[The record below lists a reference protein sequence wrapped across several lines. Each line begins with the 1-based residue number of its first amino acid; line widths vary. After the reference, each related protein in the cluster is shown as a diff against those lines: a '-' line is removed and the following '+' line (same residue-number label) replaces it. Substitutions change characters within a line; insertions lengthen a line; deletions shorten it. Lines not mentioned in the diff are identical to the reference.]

1 MSKPPNKALLGCV
14 TLLTSYASAN
24 LGHINAAEGPP
35 DLDSSANGNASDLA
49 VTKKIDTTTAAV
61 NVESNAQ
68 SITPDDNS
76 QPGFVSPATTP
87 SEDRAEVGLEPVD
100 QGARL
105 NHLIATAT
113 PKTPD
118 LPLSVDSA
126 EVAIST
132 EATEAMEPAVEPELQ
147 LAQVPVQ
154 DSSGVVGDSFR
165 PDDLTDEELRQ
176 GLSVENPTFPTSPPS
191 PASSFGTPSAYGA
204 NAGDAFVG
212 LAGASDG
219 KRSDTDGS
227 MSLGVGFGDAVDSVG
242 VELNAGII
250 SLDGFADDGQIGI
263 KMHKIFPEA
272 DNLAVA
278 VGWTNPITW
287 GAADSAEETF
297 YGVVTKSFDLRPEES
312 NTMPLTVSGGIGT
325 GSFRSTGAIAAGTN
339 APNFFGSVGLRV
351 IPELSLVSSWTGSAL
366 NMGISAAP
374 FDVPLVL
381 TAGVTDV
388 TSNTNEGDRFS
399 ASIGYGFQF

>member
-1 MSKPPNKALLGCV
+1 MYKPPNKALLGCV

-24 LGHINAAEGPP
+24 LGHANAAEVPP
-35 DLDSSANGNASDLA
+35 DLDSLANNDASDLA
-49 VTKKIDTTTAAV
+49 IPKKIHTTTAAV
-61 NVESNAQ
+61 NVETNAQ
-68 SITPDDNS
+68 SITPDDSS
-76 QPGFVSPATTP
+76 QPGFVSPATIP
-87 SEDRAEVGLEPVD
+87 SEDGAESVAENLLEPLD
-100 QGARL
+100 QDSRRTRL
-105 NHLIATAT
+105 NHLVATAT
-113 PKTPD
+113 PK
-118 LPLSVDSA
+118 
-126 EVAIST
+126 
-132 EATEAMEPAVEPELQ
+132 EPALPAAAVSTAVAEQELQ
-147 LAQVPVQ
+147 LSQAPVQ
-154 DSSGVVGDSFR
+154 DSSGVVGDSFQ

-176 GLSVENPTFPTSPPS
+176 GLSVEGPTFPVSPPS

-212 LAGASDG
+212 LAGVTDG

-250 SLDGFADDGQIGI
+250 SLDGFAEDGQIGI
-263 KMHKIFPEA
+263 KVHKIFPEA

-312 NTMPLTVSGGIGT
+312 NPMPLTVSGGIGT

-339 APNFFGSVGLRV
+339 DPNFFGSVGLRV

-374 FDVPLVL
+374 FDIPLVL

>member
-1 MSKPPNKALLGCV
+1 MYKPPNKALLGCV
-14 TLLTSYASAN
+14 TLLTSYASAS
-24 LGHINAAEGPP
+24 LGHTSAAEVPP
-35 DLDSSANGNASDLA
+35 DLDSLANNDASDLA
-49 VTKKIDTTTAAV
+49 VTQKVHTTTAAV
-61 NVESNAQ
+61 NVETNAQ
-68 SITPDDNS
+68 GITPDDSS
-76 QPGFVSPATTP
+76 QPGFVSPATIP
-87 SEDRAEVGLEPVD
+87 SEDGPENVAENLLEPLDQDSRRTRVD
-100 QGARL
+100 
-105 NHLIATAT
+105 HLIATAT
-113 PKTPD
+113 QAPA
-118 LPLSVDSA
+118 SA
-126 EVAIST
+126 AVST
-132 EATEAMEPAVEPELQ
+132 AAPPVEPELQ
-147 LAQVPVQ
+147 LSQAPVQ
-154 DSSGVVGDSFR
+154 DSSGVVGDSFQ
-165 PDDLTDEELRQ
+165 PDERTDEELRQ
-176 GLSVENPTFPTSPPS
+176 GLSVEGPTFPVSPPS

-212 LAGASDG
+212 LAGVTDG

-263 KMHKIFPEA
+263 KVHKIFPEA

-312 NTMPLTVSGGIGT
+312 NPMPLTVSGGIGT

-366 NMGISAAP
+366 NMGVSAAP
-374 FDVPLVL
+374 FDIPLVL

>member
-1 MSKPPNKALLGCV
+1 MYKPPNKALLGCV

-24 LGHINAAEGPP
+24 LGHINAAEVTP
-35 DLDSSANGNASDLA
+35 DLDSSANSDTSDLA
-49 VTKKIDTTTAAV
+49 VTKKNDTTTAAV
-61 NVESNAQ
+61 NVETHAQ
-68 SITPDDNS
+68 RITPDDSS
-76 QPGFVSPATTP
+76 QPGFVSLRTIP
-87 SEDRAEVGLEPVD
+87 SEGVAETMPEPLD
-100 QGARL
+100 QDSRRTRL
-105 NHLIATAT
+105 NHLIATAAPT
-113 PKTPD
+113 PA
-118 LPLSVDSA
+118 LPAAD
-126 EVAIST
+126 IST
-132 EATEAMEPAVEPELQ
+132 AVIEPPVEQELQ
-147 LAQVPVQ
+147 LSQAPVQ

-212 LAGASDG
+212 LAGITDG

-227 MSLGVGFGDAVDSVG
+227 MSLGVGFGDAVDDVG

-250 SLDGFADDGQIGI
+250 SLDGFAEDGQIGI
-263 KMHKIFPEA
+263 KVHKIFPEA

>member
-1 MSKPPNKALLGCV
+1 MYKPPNKALLGCV

-100 QGARL
+100 QDARL
-105 NHLIATAT
+105 NHLIATAAPT
-113 PKTPD
+113 PA
-118 LPLSVDSA
+118 LPAAD
-126 EVAIST
+126 IST
-132 EATEAMEPAVEPELQ
+132 TVIEPPVEQELQ
-147 LAQVPVQ
+147 LSQAPVQ

-176 GLSVENPTFPTSPPS
+176 GLSVESPTFPTSPPS

-263 KMHKIFPEA
+263 KVHKIFPEA